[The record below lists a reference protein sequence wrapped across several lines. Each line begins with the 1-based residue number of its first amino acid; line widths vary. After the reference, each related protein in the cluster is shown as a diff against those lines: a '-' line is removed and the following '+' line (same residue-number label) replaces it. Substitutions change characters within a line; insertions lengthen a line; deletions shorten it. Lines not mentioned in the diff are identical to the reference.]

1 MPMLLHKNL
10 TRRGF
15 LRTAAVSVGAIAT
28 LGVPR
33 TFGESSAESTRW
45 AFLSD
50 THVPEDITNE
60 YRGFFPYENMKMAV
74 QQVLDADPEGAII
87 TGDLAR
93 LEGFPGNYAMLKTL
107 TGPLVEKL
115 PLGMTLGNHDHRA
128 NFLDAFA
135 NHPGNNQSVKGKHVL
150 VIEKPPVRL
159 ILLDSLLFTNQVPGL
174 LGKAQRE
181 WLSSYLRSA
190 DKTPTLLLFH
200 HTLGDEDGSLLD
212 TERLFAAVI
221 PHTAVKA
228 LIFGHSHVYQHLEH
242 LGVHLI
248 NLPAVGYNFRDVD
261 PVGWIEAD
269 LTARG
274 GSFTLHAIGGNRQ
287 DDGKTISLEW
297 RA

>member
-1 MPMLLHKNL
+1 MPLLYQPQL

-15 LRTAAVSVGAIAT
+15 LRTTAVSLGALAA

-33 TFGESSAESTRW
+33 TFGETAGESTRW

-60 YRGFFPYENMKMAV
+60 YRGLFPYENMKAAV
-74 QQVLDADPEGAII
+74 KQVLDADPEGAII

-93 LEGFPGNYAMLKTL
+93 LEGFPGNYAMLKSL
-107 TGPLVEKL
+107 TAPLVEKM
-115 PLGMTLGNHDHRA
+115 PLGMALGNHDHRA
-128 NFLDAFA
+128 NFYNAFPD
-135 NHPGNNQSVKGKHVL
+135 HPGENQSIKGKHVL

-181 WLSSYLRSA
+181 WLSTYLRSA
-190 DKTPTLLLFH
+190 DKTPTLLFFH

-212 TERLFAAVI
+212 TERLFASVI

-228 LIFGHSHVYQHLEH
+228 IVFGHSHVYQIQEH
-242 LGVHLI
+242 LGVQLI
-248 NLPAVGYNFRDVD
+248 NLPAVGYNFRDAD
-261 PVGWIEAD
+261 PVGWIEAT
-269 LTARG
+269 LTAQG

-287 DDGKTISLEW
+287 DDGKTVSLEW